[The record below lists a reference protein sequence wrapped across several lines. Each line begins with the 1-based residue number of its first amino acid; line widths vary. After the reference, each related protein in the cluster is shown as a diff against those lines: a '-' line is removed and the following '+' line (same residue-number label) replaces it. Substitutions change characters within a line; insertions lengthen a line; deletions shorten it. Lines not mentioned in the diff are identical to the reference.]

1 MTRTRTAE
9 NRQWSQQKSALTRAI
24 NSKDPAKVIA
34 TTAKTVGEWEEQGS
48 WPDAWS
54 RWQRALDDAF
64 DIVRDAYV
72 TGESDVAPDGD
83 DYDID
88 QIARRVRLG
97 A

>member
-9 NRQWSQQKSALTRAI
+9 NRQWTQQKSALTRAI
-24 NSKDPAKVIA
+24 NSKDPAKIIA
-34 TTAKTVGEWEEQGS
+34 TTVKTVGEWEEKGF

-64 DIVRDAYV
+64 NIARDAYV
-72 TGESDVAPDGD
+72 RGETDVRPNGN

-88 QIARRVRLG
+88 EVRRKVVLG
-97 A
+97 

>member
-9 NRQWSQQKSALTRAI
+9 NRQWTQQKSALTRAI
-24 NSKDPAKVIA
+24 NSNNPRKVIV
-34 TTAKTVGEWEEQGS
+34 TTEKTVGEWEQTGS
-48 WPDAWS
+48 WPDDWA

-64 DIVRDAYV
+64 NVARDRYVR
-72 TGESDVAPDGD
+72 GETNIKPNGD

-88 QIARRVRLG
+88 TIRRRVVLG